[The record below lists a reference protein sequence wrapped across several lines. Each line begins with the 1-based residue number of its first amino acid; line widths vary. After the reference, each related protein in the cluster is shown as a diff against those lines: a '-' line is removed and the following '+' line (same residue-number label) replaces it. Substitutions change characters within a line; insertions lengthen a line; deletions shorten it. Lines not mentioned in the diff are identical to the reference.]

1 MRRKRRAKLSKIEEH
16 QNETNKW
23 LAKRDAAIAMLVKSM
38 GHLVRLDRTGRRLQK
53 AALHPVQQD
62 IADKLNKATKRKRLL
77 PELGTILQGNP
88 APATAPIEPPPAADP
103 PPDNE
108 ARMKAA
114 GFRPRKKARRIA
126 ATQSDGLDTN
136 Q

>member
-1 MRRKRRAKLSKIEEH
+1 MRRKRKAKLSKIQEH

-77 PELGTILQGNP
+77 PELGTILQGP
-88 APATAPIEPPPAADP
+88 AAAPIEPPPAADP

-114 GFRPRKKARRIA
+114 GFRPRKKARRNA
-126 ATQSDGLDTN
+126 EHSDGLDTS